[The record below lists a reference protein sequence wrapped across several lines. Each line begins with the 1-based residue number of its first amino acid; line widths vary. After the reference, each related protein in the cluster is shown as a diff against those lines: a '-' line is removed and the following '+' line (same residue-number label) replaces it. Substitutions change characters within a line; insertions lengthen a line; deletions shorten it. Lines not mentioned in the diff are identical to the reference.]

1 MSMLM
6 SERRLDLAVPYHLLF
21 PLFSSFVFV
30 FGMLFA
36 KQAISRGASPW
47 TSTFLANLWLALSW
61 SLVAV
66 WNGEFLPVSGWW
78 QAGLVGLSFV
88 MGQLF
93 TYLAFQHGDVS
104 VATPVFGVK
113 VIIVAVIL
121 AVLTHEQIAAR
132 VWLGAVLA
140 TTGVGFIQA
149 GAGSNRSGGMSAGK
163 ALLTIL
169 LALLAAISLSLFDAG
184 LQTWGKTWGARQFLP
199 AMFVATGILSC
210 ALLPVIDSPRRLMT
224 LGVMRPMLVGTILM
238 AIQAMS
244 MSYSLS
250 RYGDAT
256 RINIVYALRG
266 LWAVILA
273 WIFARLFG
281 GAEAR
286 HSMTIMLLRLT
297 GAILLTASVVVA
309 LL

>member
-1 MSMLM
+1 M
-6 SERRLDLAVPYHLLF
+6 PYHLLF

-61 SLVAV
+61 AGVGL
-66 WNGEFLPVSGWW
+66 WNREFLPLAGWW

-88 MGQLF
+88 LGQLF

-113 VIIVAVIL
+113 VIIVAIIL
-121 AVLTHEQIAAR
+121 AVLTHEKIAFR
-132 VWLGAVLA
+132 VWVGAALA
-140 TTGVGFIQA
+140 TVGVGFIQA
-149 GAGSNRSGGMSAGK
+149 GAGSVSKGGMTAGK
-163 ALLTIL
+163 AMLTIL

-184 LQTWGKTWGARQFLP
+184 LQTWGKSWGARQFLP
-199 AMFVATGILSC
+199 AMFIATGLLSC
-210 ALLPVIDSPRRLMT
+210 CLLPVVDTPSRLKA
-224 LGVMRPMLVGTILM
+224 LGVLRPMLIGTVLM

-250 RYGDAT
+250 RFGDAT

-266 LWAVILA
+266 LWAVVLA
-273 WIFARLFG
+273 WIFSRLFG

-286 HSMTIMLLRLT
+286 HSASIMLLRLT
-297 GAILLTASVVVA
+297 GAVLLTSSVIVA

>member
-1 MSMLM
+1 M
-6 SERRLDLAVPYHLLF
+6 PYHLLF

-61 SLVAV
+61 AGVAI
-66 WNGEFLPVSGWW
+66 WHREFLPMAGWW

-88 MGQLF
+88 LGQLF

-113 VIIVAVIL
+113 VIIVAIIL
-121 AVLTHEQIAAR
+121 ALLTQEQITVR
-132 VWLGAVLA
+132 VWIGAALA
-140 TTGVGFIQA
+140 TIGVGVIQA
-149 GAGSNRSGGMSAGK
+149 GAGSASKAGMTAGK
-163 ALLTIL
+163 ATLTIL

-184 LQTWGKTWGARQFLP
+184 LQTWGKAWGARQFLP
-199 AMFVATGILSC
+199 AMFTATGLLSGF
-210 ALLPVIDSPRRLMT
+210 LLPVVDGPSKLRQ
-224 LGVMRPMLVGTILM
+224 LGVLRPMLIGTVLM

-250 RYGDAT
+250 RFGDAT

-266 LWAVILA
+266 LWAVVLA
-273 WIFARLFG
+273 WTFSRLFG
-281 GAEAR
+281 GAEAK
-286 HSMTIMLLRLT
+286 HTAIIMLLRLA
-297 GAILLTASVVVA
+297 GAVLLTASVAVA

>member
-1 MSMLM
+1 M
-6 SERRLDLAVPYHLLF
+6 PYHLLF

-61 SLVAV
+61 TAV
-66 WNGEFLPVSGWW
+66 GLWHREFLPIVGWW

-88 MGQLF
+88 LGQLF

-113 VIIVAVIL
+113 VIIVAIIL
-121 AVLTHEQIAAR
+121 ALLTQEQIAVR
-132 VWLGAVLA
+132 VWIGAALA
-140 TTGVGFIQA
+140 AIGVGFIQTGA
-149 GAGSNRSGGMSAGK
+149 GAASKAGITAGK
-163 ALLTIL
+163 ATLTIF

-184 LQTWGKTWGARQFLP
+184 LQTWGKAWGARLFLP
-199 AMFVATGILSC
+199 AMFIATGLLSGF
-210 ALLPVIDSPRRLMT
+210 LLPVVDAPSKLRE
-224 LGVMRPMLVGTILM
+224 LGVLRPMLIGTVLM

-250 RYGDAT
+250 RFGDAT

-266 LWAVILA
+266 LWAVLLA
-273 WIFARLFG
+273 WIFSGLFG
-281 GAEAR
+281 GAEAKY
-286 HSMTIMLLRLT
+286 SAVIMLLRLA
-297 GAILLTASVVVA
+297 GATLLTASVVVA